1 MRIVTFT
8 RVCCLTLTLLFS
20 GCSPV
25 INVPNPVVVEKD
37 SAIVVVEKDSAIVV
51 VEKDSATQDAR
62 KAIERLLAEGSLVKA
77 HDALRDA
84 LGGDATETSLVD
96 VYTQVE
102 NRLLGEAARA
112 EGEGHFDTAGR
123 FYRMALGLYPK
134 SSQLR
139 TALVMTEEAIKLKI
153 DECADELMKSGLV
166 AYREGDLAEAVAV
179 WEKITPFYPDYSPSK
194 IAINTAKKQI
204 ENLERL
210 APDKAN

>member
-8 RVCCLTLTLLFS
+8 GACCLTLTLLFS
-20 GCSPV
+20 GCSAV
-25 INVPNPVVVEKD
+25 INVPGPVVVEKD
-37 SAIVVVEKDSAIVV
+37 NESQEARKADNPIP
-51 VEKDSATQDAR
+51 DAR
-62 KAIERLLAEGSLVKA
+62 KTIERLLDEGSLVKA
-77 HDALRDA
+77 QDALRDA
-84 LGGDATETSLVD
+84 LGRGVTETFLVD
-96 VYTQVE
+96 VYTQVA

-153 DECADELMKSGLV
+153 DECADELMTSGLV

-179 WEKITPFYPDYSPSK
+179 WEKISPFYPDYSPSSV
-194 IAINTAKKQI
+194 AIKTAKQQI

>member
-8 RVCCLTLTLLFS
+8 GICYLTLTLLFS
-20 GCSPV
+20 GCSPMINDPDPV
-25 INVPNPVVVEKD
+25 INDVINDPDPVMVEKNNT
-37 SAIVVVEKDSAIVV
+37 S
-51 VEKDSATQDAR
+51 QDAR
-62 KAIERLLAEGSLVKA
+62 KTIERLLAEGSLVKA
-77 HDALRDA
+77 YGALRDA
-84 LGGDATETSLVD
+84 LAGDATETSLID

-112 EGEGHFDTAGR
+112 EGEGFFDTAGR
-123 FYRMALGLYPK
+123 FYRMALDLYPK

-153 DECADELMKSGLV
+153 DECADKLMKSGLV

-179 WEKITPFYPDYSPSK
+179 WEKIALFYPNYSPSK
-194 IAINTAKKQI
+194 VAIKTAKRQI

-210 APDKAN
+210 APNKAN

>member
-8 RVCCLTLTLLFS
+8 GVCCLTLTLLFS

-25 INVPNPVVVEKD
+25 INVPGPAATVEKD
-37 SAIVVVEKDSAIVV
+37 NAI
-51 VEKDSATQDAR
+51 QDAR
-62 KAIERLLAEGSLVKA
+62 KTIERLLAEGSLTKA

-84 LGGDATETSLVD
+84 LGGDTKETSLAD
-96 VYTQVE
+96 LYTQVE

-112 EGEGHFDTAGR
+112 EGEGHFDTAGS

-134 SSQLR
+134 RSQLR
-139 TALVMTEEAIKLKI
+139 TALVMTEEAVKLKI

-179 WEKITPFYPDYSPSK
+179 WEKIAPFYPDYSPSK
-194 IAINTAKKQI
+194 VAIETSKQQI

>member
-1 MRIVTFT
+1 MRIVTFPG
-8 RVCCLTLTLLFS
+8 VCCLTLTLLFS

-25 INVPNPVVVEKD
+25 INVPSPVVAVEKD
-37 SAIVVVEKDSAIVV
+37 NAI
-51 VEKDSATQDAR
+51 QDAR
-62 KAIERLLAEGSLVKA
+62 KTIERFLAEGSLVKA

-84 LGGDATETSLVD
+84 LGGAATETSLED
-96 VYTQVE
+96 LYTQVE
-102 NRLLGEAARA
+102 NRLLREAARA
-112 EGEGHFDTAGR
+112 EGENHFDTAGR
-123 FYRMALGLYPK
+123 FYRMALGIYPK

-139 TALVMTEEAIKLKI
+139 AALVMTEEAIKLKI

-179 WEKITPFYPDYSPSK
+179 WEKIAPFYPDYSPSK
-194 IAINTAKKQI
+194 VAIKTAKQQI

>member
-8 RVCCLTLTLLFS
+8 GVCCLTLTLLFS
-20 GCSPV
+20 GCSAV
-25 INVPNPVVVEKD
+25 NNVPGPVVVDKD
-37 SAIVVVEKDSAIVV
+37 NESQGDRKADKLIP
-51 VEKDSATQDAR
+51 DAR
-62 KAIERLLAEGSLVKA
+62 KTIERLLAEGSPVKA

-84 LGGDATETSLVD
+84 LGRGATETSLED
-96 VYTQVE
+96 LYTQVA

-123 FYRMALGLYPK
+123 FYRMTLGLYPQ
-134 SSQLR
+134 SLQLR

-153 DECADELMKSGLV
+153 DACADELMKSGLV

-179 WEKITPFYPDYSPSK
+179 WEKISPFYPEYSPSNV
-194 IAINTAKKQI
+194 AIKTAKQQI
-204 ENLERL
+204 ESLERL